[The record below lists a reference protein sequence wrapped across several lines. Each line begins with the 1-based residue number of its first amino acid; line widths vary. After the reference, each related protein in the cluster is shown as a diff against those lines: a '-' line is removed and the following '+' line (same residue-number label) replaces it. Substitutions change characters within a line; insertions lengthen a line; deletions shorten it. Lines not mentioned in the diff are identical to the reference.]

1 MSTPTTP
8 AVPADP
14 IIEPTAPA
22 VEAPGATPD
31 AEPLGAPGLAALKS
45 EREAKAAAEKRA
57 AAAEARVKEFEDRD
71 KSESEKQAERLAE
84 FERENAEL
92 RSAKTRSEVAAAK
105 GVPAALLTGST
116 QEELEASANALV
128 AFRGEP
134 AKPSAAPFIENTNK
148 TTVDTDF
155 DSAIEAARSS
165 RNFALVATLRQQKAA
180 QTKG

>member
-1 MSTPTTP
+1 MSTPITAAAP
-8 AVPADP
+8 AEP

-57 AAAEARVKEFEDRD
+57 AAAEARIKEFEDRD
-71 KSESEKQAERLAE
+71 KTEAERQADALAQA
-84 FERENAEL
+84 RDEL
-92 RSAKTRSEVAAAK
+92 AKLTIAKTRAEVAAAK